1 MLDFTSTF
9 TQTQHTKIS
18 SFTRL
23 GVKNGFFVITNVVTK
38 SVFN

>member
-1 MLDFTSTF
+1 MLNFTFTY
-9 TQTQHTKIS
+9 TQTQRTKIS

-23 GVKNGFFVITNVVTK
+23 GVENVFFVITSVVTK